1 MKSNQITEAIILAGG
16 FGTRL
21 QHIVNDVPKP
31 MAPINEVPF
40 LSFLFKKLIA
50 SGIEHVILST
60 GFLHEK
66 IEAFYGNSFESLRIF
81 YSKEDTP
88 LWTGGAILLAMD
100 KIKTD
105 NVFVLNGD
113 TMFDIDFKAFNNFH
127 FSKQTDLSIA
137 LREVDDVSRY
147 GSVII
152 DDQNKI
158 ISFTEKNQATG
169 KGLIN
174 GGIYAI
180 NKTLFSKVNLQGK
193 FSFEK
198 EIMES
203 FYDRLDFYG
212 LAFNSYFI
220 DIGVPED
227 YSRAQLE
234 FPQLNF

>member
-40 LSFLFKKLIA
+40 LSFLFKKLLA
-50 SGIEHVILST
+50 SGIEHIILST

-66 IEAFYGNSFESLRIF
+66 IEDFYGNSFGSLRIS

-88 LWTGGAILLAMD
+88 LRTGGAILLAMN

-113 TMFDIDFKAFNNFH
+113 TMFDIDFKAFNDFH

-137 LREVDDVSRY
+137 LREVDEVSRY

-152 DDQNKI
+152 DNQNKI
-158 ISFTEKNQATG
+158 INFTEKNQSTG

-180 NKTLFSKVNLQGK
+180 NRELFSKINLEGK

-198 EIMES
+198 EVMES
-203 FYDRLDFYG
+203 FYGKINFYG

-234 FPQLNF
+234 FSNLNF